1 MYSVLVHELK
11 LSRGVPCKSESRV
24 CVFFRGT
31 IKHMHICMFVNVPD
45 PIMEFNADMH
55 STFASLPCTAYFLWL
70 KWSVYELQDSF
81 HRGGTIS
88 DITDQICSLN
98 ASLHSYDSP
107 TQLVVDKYMKD
118 HGLEVEPD
126 EEEFGFGKLLID
138 YKPPKT
144 STAKISNKGKIFEFS
159 VLVMARHSIPN
170 PDRYAH
176 SPPTST
182 TQVHGLYM
190 YMRPQRQS

>member
-1 MYSVLVHELK
+1 MIV
-11 LSRGVPCKSESRV
+11 
-24 CVFFRGT
+24 
-31 IKHMHICMFVNVPD
+31 IVPD

-55 STFASLPCTAYFLWL
+55 STFASLPSIAYFLWL

-138 YKPPKT
+138 YKPPKK
-144 STAKISNKGKIFEFS
+144 STAKISNKGKIF
-159 VLVMARHSIPN
+159 
-170 PDRYAH
+170 
-176 SPPTST
+176 
-182 TQVHGLYM
+182 
-190 YMRPQRQS
+190 

>member
-1 MYSVLVHELK
+1 
-11 LSRGVPCKSESRV
+11 
-24 CVFFRGT
+24 
-31 IKHMHICMFVNVPD
+31 MFVNVPD
-45 PIMEFNADMH
+45 PIMEFNADIH

-159 VLVMARHSIPN
+159 VLVMALYSKSRSIC
-170 PDRYAH
+170 
-176 SPPTST
+176 SLPPPPPPKYMGYICTCDPKGNHKINRISILAI
-182 TQVHGLYM
+182 LYK
-190 YMRPQRQS
+190 